1 MTSFNTHSQS
11 TKSNNTGSI
20 KKTAFIATTMIAALA
35 LSACQSTPSS
45 PVIQRAD
52 STFETTGL
60 GDTKIKAQQNAIDS
74 ANKTCRSKQVIVV
87 KDTVKYNGVLD
98 ERMGRMVGQAGAVLG
113 TILGTGSPELSRDDD
128 YEYTINFRCQ

>member
-1 MTSFNTHSQS
+1 MTIL
-11 TKSNNTGSI
+11 SI
-20 KKTAFIATTMIAALA
+20 KFHGNCLNKKSTTLAGIMLVALT
-35 LSACQSTPSS
+35 LTACQTTPSS

-52 STFETTGL
+52 STYETTGL
-60 GDTKIKAQQNAIDS
+60 GDTKVKAQQNAIAS
-74 ANKTCRSKQVIVV
+74 ADKTCRSKQVIVV

-128 YEYTINFRCQ
+128 YEYTINFRCK